1 MTKGRVRISSAFSRV
16 DWRNVMWEREIRL
29 WSGLVLFAFVT
40 MHLVNHALG
49 VLGVPTMEAAQDWR
63 VWLWRTWPGTIALYG
78 AAALHAGLALKRI
91 AFRRA
96 CRMPLE
102 EGVQIVLGL
111 AIPMLV
117 IEHAIGTRY
126 GSSVLGTDDSYRA
139 VLHVL
144 YPGQVA
150 WQTALILVAWF
161 HGTIGIHYVVRHKA
175 WFARVQEIGFAVAF
189 AVPLLA
195 IAGFVSAGR
204 EALALYSPA
213 KTLRPDQIA
222 GLDQA
227 VQLSGQLLI
236 GAAVL
241 LLATMAGVA
250 VARRMRGLVPVRFI
264 GHGEVA
270 LRPGTTLLEA
280 SRESCI
286 PHPSLCGGRGR
297 CSTCRVLVLSGHE
310 MLPEPTPAER
320 KVLSRISAPASVRL
334 ACQIRPQHP
343 LSVQILLPAITR
355 EAGLDW
361 VEEAFKWGVDR
372 NITILL
378 VDIRGFTTLARKQ
391 LPADTVLLVNRFLQE
406 ITQAVEA
413 HDGRIGMYLSD
424 GAMAIF
430 GLRGQKGMGSRD
442 AIAAGRAML
451 RVASTLNAE
460 LGSALPMPFRIGIGI
475 HCGSAV
481 IARVGDDQRGYTVT
495 ALGETVNIA
504 SRLENAT
511 KELLADML
519 VSEDALLASRV
530 KLPGSTIREVPM
542 RSHDEPIRAHA
553 FTEPTGQD
561 QPTTAEEAE

>member
-1 MTKGRVRISSAFSRV
+1 MTRGQARISSVSSHI
-16 DWRNVMWEREIRL
+16 DWRTIMWEREIRM
-29 WSGLVLFAFVT
+29 WAGLVLFAFVT
-40 MHLVNHALG
+40 MHLLNHALG
-49 VLGVPTMEAAQDWR
+49 VLGVPAMEAAQGWR

-111 AIPMLV
+111 AIPILV
-117 IEHAIGTRY
+117 LEHAIGTRY
-126 GSSVLGTDDSYRA
+126 GSSALGTEDSYRT
-139 VLHVL
+139 VLLVL
-144 YPGQVA
+144 YPGHVA
-150 WQTALILVAWF
+150 WQTALVLVAWF
-161 HGTIGIHYVVRHKA
+161 HGVIGIHYIVRHKA
-175 WFARVQEIGFAVAF
+175 WFARVREIGFAVAF

-204 EALALYSPA
+204 EALALYAPA
-213 KTLRPDQIA
+213 KTLRPDQIT
-222 GLDQA
+222 GLESA
-227 VQLSGQLLI
+227 VQLSQQLLI
-236 GAAVL
+236 GAAVV

-250 VARRMRGLVPVRFI
+250 VTRRMKGLVPVHFV

-270 LRPGTTLLEA
+270 LRPGSTLLEA

-310 MLPEPTPAER
+310 KLPEPTPAER
-320 KVLSRISAPASVRL
+320 KVLTRISAPASVRL

-343 LSVQILLPAITR
+343 LSVQVLLPAITR

-361 VEEAFKWGVDR
+361 EEETYKWGVDR
-372 NITILL
+372 KVAILF

-430 GLRGQKGMGSRD
+430 GLGGQKGMGCRD

-451 RVASTLNAE
+451 RVAGMLNAE

-481 IARVGDDQRGYTVT
+481 IARVGDEERGYTIT
-495 ALGETVNIA
+495 ALGETVSIA

-511 KELLADML
+511 KEMLADML
-519 VSEDALLASRV
+519 VSDDALQASRV
-530 KLPGSTIREVPM
+530 KLPGSTVREVPM

-553 FTEPTGQD
+553 FSEPTGQD